1 MRSNVR
7 SLVALAL
14 TVAVLVYPATVLAI
28 EGEAEGTASEGA
40 VAGQSDIDQ
49 GRLDGERD
57 AKTEVGSTLWFMA
70 GCCISATG
78 VLFAYLYTPNP
89 PASRLLGKSPEYVA
103 AYTDAYRAAAKG
115 VQTSNAWSGCVVF
128 GLSYAALCV
137 VYFLLLSSL
146 QY

>member
-1 MRSNVR
+1 MRSSIR
-7 SLVALAL
+7 SYIAIALA
-14 TVAVLVYPATVLAI
+14 VAVLVYPTTVLAQ
-28 EGEAEGTASEGA
+28 ETAGTASEGA